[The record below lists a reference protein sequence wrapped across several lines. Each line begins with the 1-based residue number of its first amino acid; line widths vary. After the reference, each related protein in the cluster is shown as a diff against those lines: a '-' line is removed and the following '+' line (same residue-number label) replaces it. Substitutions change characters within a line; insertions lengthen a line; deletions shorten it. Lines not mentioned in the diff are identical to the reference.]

1 MRQTRGPSP
10 RRVKLARTV
19 RGRVDVPVPARIA
32 SHPDVYPPSEDTYL
46 LLRGITLRPGE
57 RFLEVGTG
65 SGLVAIEA
73 ARIGRV
79 VATDVNPAAVRLA
92 RRNAAENGR
101 RIEVVR
107 CDLMSA
113 VRGPFEVVAFD
124 PPYLEGPLA
133 DTLEAAWQG
142 GREGSDVA
150 LRFLEDFPR
159 VLGPSGRAY
168 LLLSAGNR
176 EARSTANRCFRA
188 RIVASAPLF
197 FERLDVLELTHIDL
211 R

>member
-101 RIEVVR
+101 RIEVV
-107 CDLMSA
+107 
-113 VRGPFEVVAFD
+113 AFD

-176 EARSTANRCFRA
+176 VARSTANRCFRA